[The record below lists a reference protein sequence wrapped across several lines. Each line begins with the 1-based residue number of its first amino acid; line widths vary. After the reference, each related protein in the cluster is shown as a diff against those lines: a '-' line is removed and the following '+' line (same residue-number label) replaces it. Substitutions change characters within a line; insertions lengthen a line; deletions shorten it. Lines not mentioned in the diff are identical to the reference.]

1 GPMLAKDKAPND
13 KKVTAVKKAQPKK
26 APDAAPKKEAA
37 KTTKL
42 TITAVSVS
50 GIAEQLSTSNKNA
63 KWTRLKTGDILNE
76 RTIVRTGLGA
86 KVVLKFLPL
95 GTVVTMNS
103 VAKIGIAK
111 FRKSRGKVRTTLGLK
126 YGAIRAEV
134 DSSQGANDFRVR
146 TGAGT
151 LAATGTGGLIAQ
163 WGDFSFQAKGT
174 EGTWVQVSQR
184 DITLIAGQWTDAEM
198 TLPLDKLLEKYGI
211 TISDEFGGRTPR
223 ELLEWLKNNSGF
235 IGNTG
240 KPNSKKGSR
249 LSKQTATPCPATT
262 SQHSSP
268 PVDGMDNYNE

>member
-1 GPMLAKDKAPND
+1 MLRYTFIIGIVVALSAGPMLAKDKAPND

-42 TITAVSVS
+42 TITAVSVT
-50 GIAEQLSTSNKNA
+50 GIAEQRSALKKDA
-63 KWTRLKTGDILNE
+63 KWTRIKTGDTLNE
-76 RTIVRTGLGA
+76 MTIVRTGFGT
-86 KVVLKFLPL
+86 KVVLKFLPRDN
-95 GTVVTMNS
+95 VVTIKS
-103 VAKIGIAK
+103 STKIGIAT
-111 FRKSRGKVRTTLGLK
+111 FRETGGKVRTTLGLK
-126 YGAIRAEV
+126 YGAIRAKV

-146 TGAGT
+146 TAAGT
-151 LAATGTGGLIAQ
+151 FAATGTGGEMAQ
-163 WGDFSFQAKGT
+163 WGDFSCQAKGT
-174 EGTWVQVSQR
+174 EGTWVQVTQR

-211 TISDEFGGRTPR
+211 TIDNKFDLTPR

-262 SQHSSP
+262 
-268 PVDGMDNYNE
+268 